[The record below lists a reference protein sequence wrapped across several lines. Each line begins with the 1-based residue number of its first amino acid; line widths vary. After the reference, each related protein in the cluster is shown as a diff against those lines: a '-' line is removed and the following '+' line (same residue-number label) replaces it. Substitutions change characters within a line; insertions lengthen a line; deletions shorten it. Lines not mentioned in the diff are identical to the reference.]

1 MVTSRLFWNLVNKAV
16 KETHEEKGKS
26 WIPASI
32 DRKEVRALLKTVKRY
47 KGLTVVDV
55 QDKDGTRVVVK
66 L

>member
-1 MVTSRLFWNLVNKAV
+1 MK
-16 KETHEEKGKS
+16 EKGES
-26 WIPASI
+26 WIPTSI
-32 DRKEVRALLKTVKRY
+32 DRKELNALIKTAKYY

>member
-1 MVTSRLFWNLVNKAV
+1 MVTSRFFWNLVNKTV
-16 KETHEEKGKS
+16 KETHKGKGES
-26 WIPASI
+26 WIPTSI
-32 DRKEVRALLKTVKRY
+32 DRKELNALIKTAKYY